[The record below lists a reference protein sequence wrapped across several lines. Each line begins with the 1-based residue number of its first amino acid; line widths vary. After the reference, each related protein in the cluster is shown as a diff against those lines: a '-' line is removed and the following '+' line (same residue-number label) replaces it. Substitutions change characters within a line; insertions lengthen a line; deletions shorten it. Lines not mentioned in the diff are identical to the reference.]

1 MSSHDA
7 KYAKSKRKLDFHDK
21 PFYCKSFYID
31 IKAETARRKIVRRI
45 KDLGG
50 TVEGFLSKDID
61 LFITDKKNGDLS
73 TTCKEEKKTKS
84 IQISNNLS
92 RGTNKLHR

>member
-1 MSSHDA
+1 MHTSSKAD
-7 KYAKSKRKLDFHDK
+7 SLQIQLFLGV
-21 PFYCKSFYID
+21 FYDLQLF
-31 IKAETARRKIVRRI
+31 

-73 TTCKEEKKTKS
+73 TTCKEEKTKS

-92 RGTNKLHR
+92 RGTNKS